1 MDDYHPGL
9 EGLIEEKEMKHAAEL
24 ELATTLVYL
33 VAGFSEQQMQ
43 QSAKMVKIMSVVSE
57 QQNQQ
62 HAEEMENLKQQHAE
76 EMNQYAREVENLK
89 QQTEE
94 MRQYAGELDD
104 FKQEYEIREQEYGIR
119 EQKYEIRL
127 KRQADNLV
135 KSEQACSTLQR
146 QYDDIKRERDKLK
159 QQYNDLVEEKRAID
173 VAHTTL
179 QQQHEDLVEEKR
191 AIDVAH
197 TTLHQQYDGLLR
209 DYHAIKQEHDKLEQE
224 KQKYNEL
231 IKHPLTIILHSRAF
245 WRGGVLVLALGW
257 LMVFRIGEN
266 FSLPS
271 SRVVEVVLGVWGI
284 YPPLALILFSFHQ
297 RKNKSKVSV
306 PQDPH
311 LKQQQALRSMTWM
324 LGGAL
329 YGLAASMAITGFVLL
344 RQYTCDFP
352 ALTIMATV
360 GITVVLG
367 TFAGFYSSKVSV
379 QRDKG
384 DKNTVPIKSL
394 PSPEQGEP
402 SPIFSQNSER
412 LHSKTTREEK

>member
-9 EGLIEEKEMKHAAEL
+9 EGLIEKLEQQQKQHAEENHQLAERL
-24 ELATTLVYL
+24 ELATALVYL

-62 HAEEMENLKQQHAE
+62 HAEEMENLKQQ
-76 EMNQYAREVENLK
+76 
-89 QQTEE
+89 QTEE
-94 MRQYAGELDD
+94 M
-104 FKQEYEIREQEYGIR
+104 
-119 EQKYEIRL
+119 QKYEIRL
-127 KRQADNLV
+127 RTQADNLV
-135 KSEQACSTLQR
+135 KSEQVCSTLQR

-159 QQYNDLVEEKRAID
+159 QQHKDLSEEKQAID
-173 VAHTTL
+173 EAHTTL
-179 QQQHEDLVEEKR
+179 QQQ
-191 AIDVAH
+191 
-197 TTLHQQYDGLLR
+197 YDGLLG
-209 DYHAIKQEHDKLEQE
+209 DYHAIEQE

-245 WRGGVLVLALGW
+245 WRGGVLVLTLGW
-257 LMVFRIGEN
+257 LMVFRIGEI

-271 SRVVEVVLGVWGI
+271 NQVVEGVLGVWGI
-284 YPPLALILFSFHQ
+284 YPPLVLILFSFRQ
-297 RKNKSKVSV
+297 RKNKSKASV

-412 LHSKTTREEK
+412 LHSKTTREGE